1 MAIIVACRTL
11 LGAVHEASRRIASA
25 VARRSRGV
33 RVDAR
38 DERDGAR
45 MESCS
50 AALPEADGTRSL
62 VRDLQ
67 DGGIPVRSLPCIDPW
82 EGGRPPTGLEL
93 WSATRR
99 TARIVRG
106 MRADVVHVTL
116 AWPSFGLSSLL
127 AAAILNVPAVVV
139 ALVPE
144 QVWLPWPRAVY
155 RATRRRRQR
164 WVGVSQHGQR
174 LIASAMRL
182 PARSIDHIPNGVP
195 NVDTWAMDP
204 DERTRTRAAVRS
216 KLGLPPTSRLVL
228 AVGRL
233 HAQKGHA
240 DLCRAAAPVLERL
253 YDVYVAVAGDGPDRY
268 QLQQLTDELGP
279 SNGRFLWLGHRDDV
293 ASLLAASDLFAFPS
307 RFEGMPLALLEAMAA
322 GVPLV
327 TAAFP
332 GVEEIVQDRRD
343 GIVVPV
349 GDVPALTNA
358 LEWVLRNP
366 DAVSV
371 MARSAQA
378 RAREFSQ
385 ERMLERT
392 LSLLAESAS
401 LTAREP
407 IPPTNV
413 A

>member
-1 MAIIVACRTL
+1 MESRGCIAR
-11 LGAVHEASRRIASA
+11 SRRDAL
-25 VARRSRGV
+25 AR
-33 RVDAR
+33 
-38 DERDGAR
+38 
-45 MESCS
+45 
-50 AALPEADGTRSL
+50 TRSAGR
-62 VRDLQ
+62 RDP
-67 DGGIPVRSLPCIDPW
+67 GPFAAMHRPV
-82 EGGRPPTGLEL
+82 GGRETSDRPRALVGD
-93 WSATRR
+93 RQ
-99 TARIVRG
+99 TARILRG
-106 MRADVVHVTL
+106 VRADVVHVTL
-116 AWPSFGLSSLL
+116 AWPGFGFSSLL

-139 ALVPE
+139 FALVPE